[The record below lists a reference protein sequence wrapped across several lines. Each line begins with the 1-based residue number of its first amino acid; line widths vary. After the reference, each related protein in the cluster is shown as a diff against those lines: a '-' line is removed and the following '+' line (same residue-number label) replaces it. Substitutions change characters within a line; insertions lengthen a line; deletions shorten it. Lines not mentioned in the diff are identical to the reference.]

1 MNLFAAHGERLEPE
15 ALRLDRPRQ
24 VRDALAWYP
33 FARLIEARQRGGSD
47 RYEELLV
54 VEIESEVP
62 QDTEHEIR
70 PVERLA
76 LRFERSDS
84 SYPTVQALRTD
95 FPFVPHLYW
104 TPVGEPKS
112 LCLYEAP
119 WAEVRLRWTGA
130 GFLGDIA
137 RWLARTAVGE
147 LHEADQPIEPFLFAP
162 RQIVVVPSDLLDG
175 RAEGKIYVAV
185 DVHESKGKPSFLK
198 LQLSDENKR
207 PESKCLHVVVAVG
220 KPTVQASMHNCPRNM
235 MELIELLTHGGIDL
249 VSVMVEQLKLLLGRG
264 YVPREKD
271 GLLLLVTLPRQ
282 RGPKRGTETLEPW
295 AFEMSPIRAAAIAT
309 GHFEASSTKERLGWL
324 LRSRF
329 DEAKARAVAVDAL
342 LPVRA
347 IDRIAAKLHSGLDVG
362 SEDLEIVLVGVGALG
377 SQLHDNLS
385 RMGWGRWTLIDEDT
399 LLPHNVIRHR
409 LGEEV
414 VGYPKAFAVDIA
426 NTIETPHNPVVRAFA
441 EDVLSIRTNEEML
454 AACRQADLILDAST
468 SIAAARFLSRDVDSP
483 ARRASLFLNPNGQD
497 AVMLMEDSERS
508 LPLDALESQY
518 YRAVLRDDRLE
529 GHIRRQ
535 KHFRYSAGCREV
547 TTRIGQDDVA
557 LASALLA
564 KQVRSVGKKA
574 TAAIWQQQADGST
587 HRVEVPLSDMIRK
600 EHGGWGFVL
609 DRALVK
615 HASALRSERL
625 PAETG
630 GVLVGYFDVAHRN
643 VYIVD
648 ALPAPH
654 DSEEREDAFIRG
666 YAGLGNEIRYIEAR
680 TGGQVGYLGEW
691 HSHPDG
697 AEIAM
702 SDDDCELLQEIAEEV
717 RADGWPG
724 IMMIVGPDEA
734 VALYASEA
742 VKG

>member
-1 MNLFAAHGERLEPE
+1 MNFFSAPGERLEPE

-33 FARLIEARQRGGSD
+33 FARLIEARQQGTSN
-47 RYEELLV
+47 RYEEGLV

-76 LRFERSDS
+76 LRFGRNDS

-95 FPFVPHLYW
+95 FPVVPHLYW
-104 TPVGEPKS
+104 TPAGEPRS

-130 GFLGDIA
+130 GFLSDIA

-147 LHEADQPIEPFLFAP
+147 LHDADQPLEPFLFGP
-162 RQIVVVPSDLLDG
+162 RYVVVAPDDLFEKS
-175 RAEGKIYVAV
+175 AERKAYVAV
-185 DVHESKGKPSFLK
+185 GMDEREGKTSVLK
-198 LQLSDENKR
+198 LQATHGQTL
-207 PESKCLHVVVAVG
+207 PESVCLHVVVARG
-220 KPTVQASMHNCPRNM
+220 EPAVQEAMHECPRNM

-249 VSVMVEQLKLLLGRG
+249 VSVMVEQLKLLFGSG
-264 YVPREKD
+264 YVPREMD

-282 RGPKRGTETLEPW
+282 RRPGSKPEAMEAL
-295 AFEMSPIRAAAIAT
+295 AFVISPIRDAAVAT
-309 GHFEASSTKERLGWL
+309 GHFAATDRRGHLGRIFL
-324 LRSRF
+324 KPQL
-329 DEAKARAVAVDAL
+329 DKGQARNVAVEAL
-342 LPVRA
+342 QSVRA
-347 IDRIAAKLHSGLDVG
+347 IDRETAKFHSGLDPG
-362 SEDLEIVLVGVGALG
+362 SENLNVVLVGVGALG

-409 LGEEV
+409 LGEHA
-414 VGYPKAFAVDIA
+414 VGDPKAFAVDIA
-426 NTIETPHNPVVRAFA
+426 NGMETPHNPVVRAFA
-441 EDVLSIRTNEEML
+441 EDVLSIATNEEML
-454 AACRQADLILDAST
+454 GGCRQADLILDAST
-468 SIAAARFLSRDVDSP
+468 SIAAARFLTRDLDSP
-483 ARRASLFLNPNGQD
+483 ARRASLFLSPNGQD

-508 LPLDALESQY
+508 FPLDALEAQY
-518 YRAVLRDDRLE
+518 YRAVMRDDRLD
-529 GHIRRQ
+529 GHIRCQ

-547 TTRIGQDDVA
+547 TARIGQDDVA

-564 KQVRSVGKKA
+564 KQVRCVGGEA
-574 TAAIWQQQADGST
+574 MAAIWQQQADGSIR
-587 HRVEVPLSDMIRK
+587 RVEVPLSDMVRG
-600 EHGGWGFVL
+600 EHEDWGFVL
-609 DRALVK
+609 DRSLVE

-654 DSEEREDAFIRG
+654 DSEEREDSFIRG
-666 YAGLGNEIRYIEAR
+666 CAGLRNEIRRIEAR
-680 TGGQVGYLGEW
+680 TGGQVGYVGEW

-702 SDDDCELLQEIAEEV
+702 SGDDCKLLQEIAEEV
-717 RADGWPG
+717 RTDGWPG
-724 IMMIVGPDEA
+724 IMMIVGTNQA
-734 VALYASEA
+734 VALYASDA
-742 VKG
+742 

>member
-1 MNLFAAHGERLEPE
+1 MSFFPAPGERLKPE
-15 ALRLDRPRQ
+15 TLKLDRPRQ

-33 FARLIEARQRGGSD
+33 FARLIEARQRVTSNG
-47 RYEELLV
+47 YEELLV
-54 VEIESEVP
+54 VEIESDVP
-62 QDTEHEIR
+62 QDTEHQIQ

-76 LRFERSDS
+76 LGFERNDS

-95 FPFVPHLYW
+95 FPVVPHLYW
-104 TPVGEPKS
+104 TPAGEPRS

-119 WAEVRLRWTGA
+119 WAEVGLRWTSA

-137 RWLARTAVGE
+137 RWLARTAIGE
-147 LHEADQPIEPFLFAP
+147 LHEADQRLEPFLFAP
-162 RQIVVVPSDLLDG
+162 HQFVVVPSDLWDG
-175 RAEGKIYVAV
+175 RAERKTYVAV
-185 DVHESKGKPSFLK
+185 DVHGDKGKPSFLK
-198 LQLSDENKR
+198 LQPAEENEQ
-207 PESKCLHVVVAVG
+207 PESVCLHVVVAVG
-220 KPTVQASMHNCPRNM
+220 KPAVQASMHDCPRNM
-235 MELIELLTHGGIDL
+235 MDLIELLTHGGIEL
-249 VSVMVEQLKLLLGRG
+249 VSVMVEQLKRLFETG
-264 YVPREKD
+264 YVPRQTD
-271 GLLLLVTLPRQ
+271 GLLLLVKLPRQ
-282 RGPKRGTETLEPW
+282 RGPKSGTEALEPW
-295 AFEMSPIRAAAIAT
+295 AFAMSPIRAAAIAT
-309 GHFEASSTKERLGWL
+309 GHFEASGAREPLGQL
-324 LRSRF
+324 LKPQF
-329 DEAKARAVAVDAL
+329 DEAKARDVAVDAL

-347 IDRIAAKLHSGLDVG
+347 MDRASAKLLSGLY
-362 SEDLEIVLVGVGALG
+362 SEREDPEVVLVGVGALG

-409 LGEEV
+409 LGEHV
-414 VGYPKAFAVDIA
+414 VGYPKALAVDFA
-426 NTIETPHNPVVRAFA
+426 NVIETPHNPVVRAFA
-441 EDVLSIRTNEEML
+441 EDVLSIATNEEML
-454 AACRQADLILDAST
+454 AVCRQADLILDAST
-468 SIAAARFLSRDVDSP
+468 SIAAARFLAMDLDSP

-518 YRAVLRDDRLE
+518 YRAVLRDDRLD
-529 GHIRRQ
+529 GHIKRQ

-564 KQVRSVGKKA
+564 KQVRSVSEKA
-574 TAAIWQQQADGST
+574 MAAIWQQEADGSLR
-587 HRVEVPLSDMIRK
+587 RVEVPLSDMIRE
-600 EHGGWGFVL
+600 EHGDWGFVL
-609 DRALVK
+609 DRSLVE

-630 GVLVGYFDVAHRN
+630 GVLVGYFDVVHRN

-666 YAGLGNEIRYIEAR
+666 YAGLQNEICGIEAR
-680 TGGQVGYLGEW
+680 TGGQINYVGEW

-702 SDDDCELLQEIAEEV
+702 SEDDCKLLQQIAEEV

-724 IMMIVGPDEA
+724 VMMIVGA
-734 VALYASEA
+734 NQTVALYASE
-742 VKG
+742 G